1 MDKFQYIVTN
11 ANDFLWGYFLVVV
24 LVGVGLY
31 FSIKSRFVQF
41 SYFKEM
47 FKALVD
53 KPNNTEGKLSIS
65 SFQAFCISV
74 ASRVGTGNLAGVA
87 TAIAL
92 GGYSAIFWMWIVA
105 LVGSAT
111 SFVESTLAQAYKSH
125 DGRNYIGGPAY
136 YMQKGLGSRKMGI
149 AFSIITVVTFG
160 LIFNTVQTNTIAL
173 SFRSSFGFDSLIVG
187 VVLAIITAI
196 VIFGG
201 VGRIAKVSSVV
212 VPFMALAYII
222 LSLSIAIINI
232 DKIPALFVEIFANA
246 FGLRP
251 MVAGALGAGVM
262 QGIRRG
268 LFSNEAGMGSA
279 PNAAAVADVSHPVK
293 QGFVQMLGV
302 FTDTLLICSSTAF
315 IVLLS
320 GAPIDGS
327 VVGIELTQMSIDSF
341 LGNNLG
347 SYFISIAILFFA
359 FSSVIGNYYYGEVN
373 IRFVTHKKVWL
384 FIYRL
389 AVVSMVFF
397 GAISSLDIV
406 WQLADFSMAIMTTLN
421 LVAIVLL
428 SKVAF
433 KILGDYSVQH
443 KAGIKKPVF
452 RPSKVEG
459 LDSKGMEVWQD

>member
-1 MDKFQYIVTN
+1 MELFQYVIEG
-11 ANDFLWGYFLVVV
+11 ANDFFWGYFLITA
-24 LVGVGLY
+24 LICVGLY
-31 FSIKSRFVQF
+31 FTVKSKFVQF

-53 KPNNTEGKLSIS
+53 KPNNTEGKHSIS

-92 GGYSAIFWMWIVA
+92 GGYSAVFWMWIIA

-125 DGRNYIGGPAY
+125 EGRNYIGGPAY
-136 YMQKGLGSRKMGI
+136 YMQKGLGSRAMGI
-149 AFSIITVVTFG
+149 AFSLITVVTFG
-160 LIFNTVQTNTIAL
+160 LIFNTVQTNTIAIAL
-173 SFRSSFGFDSLIVG
+173 KSSFGFDTLIVG
-187 VVLAIITAI
+187 IVLTIITAV

-201 VGRIAKVSSVV
+201 VERIAKVSSII
-212 VPFMALAYII
+212 VPFMALAYILLALVI
-222 LSLSIAIINI
+222 MAMNI
-232 DKIPALFVEIFANA
+232 EKIPALFVDIFANA
-246 FGLRP
+246 FGLRQ
-251 MVAGALGAGVM
+251 MAAGALGAGIM

-268 LFSNEAGMGSA
+268 LFSNEAGVGSA

-302 FTDTLLICSSTAF
+302 FTDTLVICSSTAF

-327 VVGIELTQMSIDSF
+327 VRGIELTQMAIDKF
-341 LGNNLG
+341 LGNSLG
-347 SYFISIAILFFA
+347 SYFIAIAIFFFA

-373 IRFVTHKKVWL
+373 IRFVTHKKWWL
-384 FIYRL
+384 TSYRI
-389 AVVSMVFF
+389 AVILMVLL
-397 GAISSLDIV
+397 GSIASLDIV
-406 WQLADFSMAIMTTLN
+406 WQLADLSMAVMTTLN

-433 KILGDYSVQH
+433 TILGDYATQH
-443 KAGIKKPVF
+443 KAGVKSPIF
-452 RPSKVEG
+452 RPSKVKG
-459 LDSKGMEVWQD
+459 LPIKGMEVWNE

>member
-1 MDKFQYIVTN
+1 MDFFHYIIEG
-11 ANDFLWGYFLVVV
+11 ANNFFWGYFLIVA
-24 LVGVGLY
+24 LIGVGLY
-31 FSIKSRFVQF
+31 FTIRSKFVQF

-53 KPNNTEGKLSIS
+53 KPNNTEGKHSIS

-92 GGYSAIFWMWIVA
+92 GGYSAVFWMWIIA

-125 DGRNYIGGPAY
+125 EGRNYIGGPAY
-136 YMQKGLGSRKMGI
+136 YMQKGLGSRGMGI
-149 AFSIITVVTFG
+149 AFSIVTVITFG

-173 SFRSSFGFDSLIVG
+173 SLQSSFGFNTLIVG
-187 VVLAIITAI
+187 IVLMVMTAI

-201 VGRIAKVSSVV
+201 VERIAKVSSIV
-212 VPFMALAYII
+212 VPFMAIAYILLALVI
-222 LSLSIAIINI
+222 MAINI
-232 DKIPALFVEIFANA
+232 DKIPALFTEIFANA
-246 FGLRP
+246 FGFRQ
-251 MVAGALGAGVM
+251 MAAGALGAGIM

-268 LFSNEAGMGSA
+268 LFSNEAGVGSA

-302 FTDTLLICSSTAF
+302 FTDTLVICSSTAF

-320 GAPIDGS
+320 GAPLDGS
-327 VVGIELTQMSIDSF
+327 VRGIALTQMAIDNF
-341 LGNNLG
+341 LGNNFG
-347 SYFISIAILFFA
+347 SYFISVAIFFFA

-373 IRFVTHKKVWL
+373 IRFVTHNKGWL
-384 FIYRL
+384 FAYRV
-389 AVVSMVFF
+389 AVVLMVLI
-397 GAISSLDIV
+397 GTISSLDIV
-406 WQLADFSMAIMTTLN
+406 WQLADLSMAVMTTLN

-428 SKVAF
+428 SKIAF

-443 KAGIKKPVF
+443 KAGVKNPIF

-459 LDSKGMEVWQD
+459 LPVKGMEVWDE